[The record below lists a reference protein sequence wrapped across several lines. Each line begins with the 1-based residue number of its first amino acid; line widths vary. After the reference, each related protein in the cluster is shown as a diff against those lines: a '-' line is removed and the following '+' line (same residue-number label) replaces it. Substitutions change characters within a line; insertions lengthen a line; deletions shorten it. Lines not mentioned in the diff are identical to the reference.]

1 MRMVVD
7 MKSMT
12 GQFARHARTVLAV
25 SFIAMPVLMLG
36 ADDTPALAGSAS
48 SWQKQHYVKT
58 RLIID
63 RAEWQS
69 RKDVLMAGIHIKMD
83 PGWKTY
89 WRYPG
94 DAGLPP
100 RFDWTSSRNLKKSQI
115 LWPAPTR
122 YKDSAGISIG
132 YKKEVVFPVVIEP
145 IDPSKPIDLI
155 LKMEFAV
162 CADICIPAETNLQ
175 LKSGRSGMFSS
186 SYKPILSRFLER
198 VPDIK
203 SANTSGLKVRMTKA
217 RLMGAAPYLSIDAEF
232 PAGARGADLF
242 IEGPEGFYLA
252 PAERI
257 AESQNGTVNF
267 KVDLT
272 KGDDPKEL
280 KGKTIT
286 LTLVSNTA
294 QAQTT
299 WRIE

>member
-1 MRMVVD
+1 MVVK

-12 GQFARHARTVLAV
+12 GRLARYARLAAAIM
-25 SFIAMPVLMLG
+25 FLAMSLW
-36 ADDTPALAGSAS
+36 APAGGFTSAWAGSAT
-48 SWQKQHYVKT
+48 SWQTQNYVKT

-63 RAEWQS
+63 KAEWQN

-94 DAGLPP
+94 DSGLPP
-100 RFDWTSSRNLKKSQI
+100 RFDWSGSQNLKNSRV

-122 YKDSAGISIG
+122 YKDSSGNSIG
-132 YKKEVVFPVVIEP
+132 YKKEVVFPVLIEP
-145 IDPSKPIDLI
+145 IDPAQPIDLV

-162 CADICIPAETNLQ
+162 CADICIPAESNLQ
-175 LKSGRSGMFSS
+175 LKSGRSGIFSR
-186 SYKPILSRFLER
+186 SYTSILSRYLGR
-198 VPDIK
+198 VPDIRSSGK
-203 SANTSGLKVRMTKA
+203 SELMIRNTKA
-217 RLMGAAPYLSIDAEF
+217 TLLGAAPYLSIEAKF
-232 PAGARGADLF
+232 PPGAKDADLF
-242 IEGPEGFYLA
+242 IEGPEGYYLA

-257 AESQNGTVNF
+257 GETRDGTIKF

-272 KGDDPKEL
+272 KGDDPIDL
-280 KGKTIT
+280 KGKTVT

-294 QAQTT
+294 QSETT

>member
-1 MRMVVD
+1 MISTTDRL
-7 MKSMT
+7 
-12 GQFARHARTVLAV
+12 ARYVRTAAAITVM
-25 SFIAMPVLMLG
+25 AMPVLVSG
-36 ADDTPALAGSAS
+36 GGFTSAWAGSAT
-48 SWQKQHYVKT
+48 SWQAQNYVKT

-63 RAEWQS
+63 KAEWQN

-100 RFDWTSSRNLKKSQI
+100 RFDWSGSRNLKSSRV

-122 YKDSAGISIG
+122 YKDSAGNSIG
-132 YKKEVVFPVVIEP
+132 YKKEIVFPVLIEP
-145 IDPSKPIDLI
+145 KDPAKPVDLN

-162 CADICIPAETNLQ
+162 CSDICIPAETNLQ
-175 LKSGRSGMFSS
+175 LKSGRGGLFSR
-186 SYKPILSRFLER
+186 SYTPILSRYLER
-198 VPDIK
+198 VPDIG
-203 SANTSGLKVRMTKA
+203 SANKSELMVRNTKA
-217 RLMGAAPYLSIDAEF
+217 RLLGAAPYLSIDAKF
-232 PAGARGADLF
+232 PAGTKGADLF
-242 IEGPEGFYLA
+242 VEGPEGFYLA

-257 AESQNGTVNF
+257 GETQDGTIKF

-280 KGKTIT
+280 KGKTVT

-294 QAQTT
+294 QAETT

>member
-1 MRMVVD
+1 MVVE
-7 MKSMT
+7 MKLMT
-12 GQFARHARTVLAV
+12 GPFVRHARAALAV

-36 ADDTPALAGSAS
+36 GENTPALAGSAS
-48 SWQKQHYVKT
+48 SWQTQHYVKT

-63 RAEWQS
+63 RAEWQN

-100 RFDWTSSRNLKKSQI
+100 RFDWSSSRNLKKSQV

-132 YKKEVVFPVVIEP
+132 YKKEVVFPVLIEP

-162 CADICIPAETNLQ
+162 CANICIPAKTNLQ
-175 LKSGRSGMFSS
+175 LKSGRSGIFSS
-186 SYKPILSRFLER
+186 SYTPILSRFLGR

-203 SANTSGLKVRMTKA
+203 SANTSGLKIRTTKA

-232 PAGARGADLF
+232 PAGAEGADLF

-257 AESQNGTVNF
+257 AEDSNGTVKF

-272 KGDDPKEL
+272 KGDDPKVL